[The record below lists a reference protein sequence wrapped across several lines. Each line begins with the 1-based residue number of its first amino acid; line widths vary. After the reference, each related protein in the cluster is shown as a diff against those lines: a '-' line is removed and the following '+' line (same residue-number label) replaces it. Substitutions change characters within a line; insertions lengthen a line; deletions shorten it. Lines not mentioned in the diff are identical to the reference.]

1 MLRSILKVNFKIKIN
16 WMKITVSTMEYK
28 FSPNPNGRNG
38 VSQDRHLEE
47 DGQAEQGHD
56 LQGTR

>member
-47 DGQAEQGHD
+47 DGQAD
-56 LQGTR
+56 QGTR